1 MRDKPLLKEWDYD
14 PKERLVRHPVAY
26 GRLMNMPQLRVFDV
40 ESGVWSR
47 YPRTVCESSMEREY
61 IVFQCKREFLHIG
74 ITVLATFEFAPREK

>member
-47 YPRTVCESSMEREY
+47 YPRTLCESSMERKCV
-61 IVFQCKREFLHIG
+61 VFKRKREFLHIRVA
-74 ITVLATFEFAPREK
+74 VLAPFEFAPREK